1 MTKEELIN
9 LRNMAIEQQELS
21 TVKQSYNLIL
31 KQELK
36 SGTELF
42 YNRIMAGL
50 SLQVGFVDLTEL
62 KESVTFEEIDKNN
75 YNFRKYI
82 FYKYWLTIKG
92 RKKISEKES
101 NYLLL
106 EKDIINIDDI
116 CHFTLFEQD
125 YRTKYEGYFSKT
137 DLIHKLIKDGYKDN
151 FLISYALD
159 QKKGRPDIKRLT
171 ITIPVN
177 QEQELKRKPKN
188 STINM

>member
-36 SGTELF
+36 SGIELF

-106 EKDIINIDDI
+106 EKDIISIDDI
-116 CHFTLFEQD
+116 CHFTFFEQD

-171 ITIPVN
+171 IMVPVN